1 MIFLGIS
8 INLKPNYQNDQEVA
22 LEQIQKEAYWHFPK
36 VFLAT
41 EANSKIINLI
51 RSRLLRNNLGLKAI
65 SIITEIIMHYLIFK
79 TMSSIHSKKCLSIL
93 KQGCSK
99 EVDRDI
105 TIKLEDKA
113 SSFAGISLFKEF
125 LIYEI
130 TKWTSKGLLKAIYAQ
145 QNPFG
150 DNAEQ
155 IENIS
160 KSLAWATTVVAILS
174 MMEKH
179 STECSD
185 LAEKYMKLCNRE
197 AVTDSDEQ

>member
-41 EANSKIINLI
+41 EANSKIISLI
-51 RSRLLRNNLGLKAI
+51 RNRLLRNNLGLEVI
-65 SIITEIIMHYLIFK
+65 SLITEIIMDYFIVK
-79 TMSSIHSKKCLSIL
+79 AMSSNHSNKCLSII
-93 KQGCSK
+93 KQNCSK
-99 EVDRDI
+99 DVDRDI
-105 TIKLEDKA
+105 TIKLEEKTY
-113 SSFAGISLFKEF
+113 SFAGITLCKKY
-125 LIYEI
+125 LIYKI

-160 KSLAWATTVVAILS
+160 KSLAWATTVIATLS

-197 AVTDSDEQ
+197 AVTDPDEQ